1 MKVKFRQKFEK
12 DIEDILDQKVL
23 DAIAETITDVENAQ
37 KIQDIKNIKKIKG
50 SKNAYRIRISKYR
63 IGVFLVNDVVE
74 FTRVLPR
81 DKIYKFFP

>member
-1 MKVKFRQKFEK
+1 MQVKFRQKFEK

-23 DAIAETITDVENAQ
+23 DAIAETIADVENAQ

-50 SKNAYRIRISKYR
+50 SKNAYRIRINRHR
-63 IGVFLVNDVVE
+63 IGVFLVDDVIE

>member
-12 DIEDILDQKVL
+12 DLESILDQKVL
-23 DAIAETITDVENAQ
+23 DAIADTISDVENAQ
-37 KIQDIKNIKKIKG
+37 KIQEIKNIKKMKG
-50 SKNAYRIRISKYR
+50 SKNAYRIKINRHR
-63 IGVFLVNDVVE
+63 IGLFLVDDTFE